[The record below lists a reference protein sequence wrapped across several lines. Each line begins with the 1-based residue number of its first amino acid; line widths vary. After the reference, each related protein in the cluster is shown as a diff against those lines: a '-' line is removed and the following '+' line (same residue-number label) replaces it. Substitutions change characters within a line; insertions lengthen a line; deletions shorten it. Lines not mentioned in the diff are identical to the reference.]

1 MISPGSSATSLESS
15 ASIGES
21 QASCRANRAGGR
33 GVAGEFQGESSRARA
48 GIGELS
54 CRANRAGPGPG
65 YRVGELSTFS
75 GAGAAASYYIAACSS
90 KASQHYVISHV
101 TL

>member
-15 ASIGES
+15 ASIEES
-21 QASCRANRAGGR
+21 QASCTANRAGGR
-33 GVAGEFQGESSRARA
+33 GVAGEFQGESSRGPGSR
-48 GIGELS
+48 
-54 CRANRAGPGPG
+54 RANRAGPGPG